1 MKELLPVN
9 EATMRHWA
17 VVLAGG
23 DGTRLRPFTRQL
35 FGDERPKQF
44 CPILG
49 GKTLIASTRARLA
62 PVVSTDRT
70 LFMVVENHQRYYRT
84 ELADV
89 HGSRIVVQPANRGTL
104 AAIVYGLLRTCHL
117 DREAIVGFFPTDH
130 HFADE
135 EAFRKAVRIAYG
147 AARRSHDS
155 LVVLAA
161 DPTGPEV
168 DYGWIEPH
176 PRSKND
182 SRHCLYRVNRFREK
196 PSPQLAQRMLERGG
210 LWSTFVTVGR
220 AAVFLEILEQTV
232 PDILQRFRSVA
243 ECPEPGRAKELADRI
258 YEALPSGDFSRE
270 VLSLCT
276 DRLIAL
282 RSPNAGWSDL
292 GDPRRVAAAMAQA
305 KPASERRRDS
315 AA

>member
-1 MKELLPVN
+1 M
-9 EATMRHWA
+9 
-17 VVLAGG
+17 LAGG
-23 DGTRLRPFTRQL
+23 EGTRLRPLTRQL

-62 PVVSTDRT
+62 PVVSADRT
-70 LFMVVENHQRYYRT
+70 LFVVVENHLRYYRT

-89 HGSRIVVQPANRGTL
+89 NESHLVVQPENKGTS
-104 AAIVYGLLRTCHL
+104 AAIVYGLLRACRL

-130 HFADE
+130 HYADE
-135 EAFRKAVRIAYG
+135 DVFRRAVTTAYG
-147 AARRSHDS
+147 VARRSHDS

-176 PRSKND
+176 PRSGNH

-196 PSPQLAQRMLERGG
+196 PSPQLAQRIFERGG

-220 AAVFLEILEQTV
+220 ATIFLEILEQTI
-232 PDILQRFRSVA
+232 PNILELFYSLA
-243 ECPEPGRAKELADRI
+243 ECPEPDEEKELADLI
-258 YEALPSGDFSRE
+258 YQALPSGDFSRQ

-282 RSPNAGWSDL
+282 RGPNAGWSDL
-292 GDPRRVAAAMAQA
+292 GDPERVAAVISRTNQ
-305 KPASERRRDS
+305 KCERRMDS